1 MSSCSFFTRRRPR
14 RARRRRRATLF
25 GGHLV
30 EHRQVVEALPELL
43 DAAQLALGVGQLA
56 GDLLG
61 ARLVV
66 PQIRIGGLVL
76 QLLDAAAQPLDIEHP
91 LHRGQGGVECGDIGL
106 TVGIHGS
113 SGYRLGSSVAA
124 AAGSA
129 PFSIGAVTSSAAT
142 RQPLARGRA
151 ATESCDMRPYHV
163 AIVGSGPS
171 GYFAAASL
179 LKFADATDDADVRV
193 DMLEMLPTPWGL
205 VRSGVAPDH
214 PKIKSISAQF
224 EKTALDPRFRFFGNI
239 VVGDHVQAAELA
251 ERYDAVIYAVGAQ
264 SDRSLGIPGEDLP
277 GSVAAVDFVGWYN
290 AHPHFEEMAPDLSSG
305 RAVVV
310 GNGNV
315 ALDVARILVTDPDV
329 LAATDIADH
338 ALQSLHDRGV
348 EEVADHRAARP
359 AAGPVHHAGA
369 ARARR
374 PRGPRRRRRDR
385 RPRRLRRHLRRGPRG
400 RGQDRQ
406 EQHQGAARLRRTRA
420 GGRQAPDRVPVP
432 HLADRDQGRRRV
444 ESIVLGRNELVD
456 DNGRIVAKDTGEREE
471 VPAQLVVRAVGYRG
485 VPTPGLPFDDA
496 AAPSRTPPAG
506 STAAA
511 TSTSSAGSN
520 AGPPG

>member
-1 MSSCSFFTRRRPR
+1 
-14 RARRRRRATLF
+14 
-25 GGHLV
+25 
-30 EHRQVVEALPELL
+30 
-43 DAAQLALGVGQLA
+43 
-56 GDLLG
+56 
-61 ARLVV
+61 
-66 PQIRIGGLVL
+66 
-76 QLLDAAAQPLDIEHP
+76 
-91 LHRGQGGVECGDIGL
+91 
-106 TVGIHGS
+106 
-113 SGYRLGSSVAA
+113 
-124 AAGSA
+124 
-129 PFSIGAVTSSAAT
+129 
-142 RQPLARGRA
+142 
-151 ATESCDMRPYHV
+151 MRPYHV

-277 GSVAAVDFVGWYN
+277 GSVPAVDFVGWYN
-290 AHPHFEEMAPDLSSG
+290 AHPHFEEMAPDLSTG

-348 EEVADHRAARP
+348 EEVLII
-359 AAGPVHHAGA
+359 G
-369 ARARR
+369 
-374 PRGPRRRRRDR
+374 
-385 RPRRLRRHLRRGPRG
+385 RRGP
-400 RGQDRQ
+400 
-406 EQHQGAARLRRTRA
+406 L
-420 GGRQAPDRVPVP
+420 QAPFTTLELRELG
-432 HLADRDQGRRRV
+432 HLEGLGDVDVIIDPADFADISDEDLDAAGKTVKNNIKVLRGYGEQTPKGAKRRIVFRFRTSPIEIKGTDKV
-444 ESIVLGRNELVD
+444 ESIVLGRNELVEED
-456 DNGRIVAKDTGEREE
+456 GRVVAKDTGEREE

-485 VPTPGLPFDDA
+485 VKLEGLPFHERNGTIPHTDGRIEGRRNEYVVGWIKRG
-496 AAPSRTPPAG
+496 PTGVIG
-506 STAAA
+506 SNKSDSQETVDTLVADL
-511 TSTSSAGSN
+511 SSASLSDFGSDH
-520 AGPPG
+520 AEQLAEWLVERQPKVITDDHWKLIDEHERTSGEPHGRPRVKLTSVAELLRIGHG